1 MTFSGHIENGLVVFD
16 AAPGLPDGT
25 PVVVSVIEKT
35 ATEKAATD
43 KTVTE
48 KTKPAPAKDGEREI
62 PTLYERMK
70 PIIGIAE
77 HLPPDASSKIDE
89 VLYGRGDQ

>member
-1 MTFSGHIENGLVVFD
+1 MTFHGHIENGLVVFD

-25 PVVVSVIEKT
+25 PVVVVVSAPSQG
-35 ATEKAATD
+35 ATGLT
-43 KTVTE
+43 
-48 KTKPAPAKDGEREI
+48 G
-62 PTLYERMK
+62 PTLYEQMK

-89 VLYGRGDQ
+89 VLYGRGNP

>member
-1 MTFSGHIENGLVVFD
+1 MTFSGHIENGRVVLD

-25 PVVVSVIEKT
+25 PVVV
-35 ATEKAATD
+35 
-43 KTVTE
+43 TVAQ
-48 KTKPAPAKDGEREI
+48 APAESKDREI

-77 HLPPDASSKIDE
+77 HLPPDASTKIDE
-89 VLYGRGDQ
+89 ILYGRGSS